1 MTKHTPLVQ
10 SFTVPVEMSQK
21 SFIVQLSDFVST
33 LLNSE
38 SSVLD
43 IPPTV
48 SSKTIQIVS
57 IDIDVNDVHRLVTL
71 ESLSNA
77 DLANFIQK
85 IGGLNKSGFLP
96 DKCVSGEICQ
106 DENKYLSR
114 CIMKTHVTMV
124 HCSQLSQY
132 QMRSTFESFLGMSF
146 DVSVSGIHFSTEV
159 AALDVTLIQPIT
171 ATGPTEV
178 EFPQPTNVYPHITV
192 WCSVGV
198 EPYQSNSLP
207 EKLMSG
213 EASRILFDKP
223 TVLRGILSFWE
234 E

>member
-1 MTKHTPLVQ
+1 
-10 SFTVPVEMSQK
+10 
-21 SFIVQLSDFVST
+21 
-33 LLNSE
+33 
-38 SSVLD
+38 
-43 IPPTV
+43 
-48 SSKTIQIVS
+48 VS